1 MGQFKSQKESSQLAD
16 SENTK
21 RAHSA
26 KSRIRKDKAFYVRKE
41 LLSRTRVDHLRNGQ
55 LAFHPVV
62 SEHRDSRNR
71 LHSLDGPAIEWID
84 DVRYWF
90 IDGIRF
96 EPAEWEKI
104 ASGKMTSKEAI
115 LIPNLEKR
123 RGPKKGHRPEGGIPK
138 ISGTP
143 NYTWRQDFLFW
154 GQFNR

>member
-26 KSRIRKDKAFYVRKE
+26 KSKIRKDKTFYVRKE
-41 LLSRTRVDHLRNGQ
+41 LLSRTRLDHLRNGQ
-55 LAFHPVV
+55 LSFQPVV

-84 DVRYWF
+84 GMRYWF

-104 ASGKMTSKEAI
+104 VTGNMMSREAI

-123 RGPKKGHRPEGGIPK
+123 RVAIRPIGYEKVIQELGA
-138 ISGTP
+138 
-143 NYTWRQDFLFW
+143 L
-154 GQFNR
+154 